1 MKYRD
6 IITGEETEIWTIRKN
21 PTKYELMQAAIRIS
35 AEEWQVRN
43 AEKRLSYPQL
53 LHDTRIFEK
62 YAKKYGLQRE
72 LREKG
77 II

>member
-6 IITGEETEIWTIRKN
+6 IITGEEMQILTTRKN
-21 PTKYELMQAAIRIS
+21 ASKYELMQAAIRQS
-35 AEEWQVRN
+35 AQEWQMRT
-43 AEKRLSYPQL
+43 AEKTLSYAEL
-53 LHDTRIFEK
+53 LHDIRIFEK

-72 LREKG
+72 LRENG

>member
-1 MKYRD
+1 MKYKD
-6 IITGEETEIWTIRKN
+6 IITGEEKSLLTVRKN
-21 PTKYELMQAAIRIS
+21 STKYELMQEVVRKS
-35 AEEWQVRN
+35 AQEWQERT